1 MQEKQQKYKKLSK
14 LGEGTYGTVYKAQD
28 SSTGLAVALKKMKI
42 EDRDE
47 GTPVTALREIA
58 LLRTLNHPGIVR

>member
-1 MQEKQQKYKKLSK
+1 MDEPRLKYKKLGK

-28 SSTGLAVALKKMKI
+28 PTTGTVVALKKMKI
-42 EDRDE
+42 GEHEE

-58 LLRTLNHPGIVR
+58 ILQTLNHAGIVK